1 MTLLMNNVKPRKSL
15 ASQLDRLDR
24 ILDGF
29 ADGLNGAVAE
39 SVKDAVAVAVKEAV
53 KEVLTSPALQQRLQ
67 EAQGAAMPAQSKK
80 PLIRRIGLAMASLWS
95 RTKVAVKASCDQAK
109 VVATPG
115 YNRAKAAVV
124 KSALFLQAKV
134 RALLVRIRRTIPVMV
149 LLAKSVAAQLWRR
162 RKAVLLAA
170 SVGAA
175 IAVCC
180 YFAGPMAAAMT
191 AGMSTGG
198 MAGVVA
204 NGMPKIACFV
214 PRRHMV
220 AQIANS

>member
-1 MTLLMNNVKPRKSL
+1 MTPSMNSVKPRKTL

-29 ADGLNGAVAE
+29 ADSLNGAVAE
-39 SVKDAVAVAVKEAV
+39 SVKDAVAAAVKEAV

-67 EAQGAAMPAQSKK
+67 EAQNAAMPAQPKK
-80 PLIRRIGLAMASLWS
+80 PFIRRISKAMAGLWS
-95 RTKVAVKASCDQAK
+95 RTKVAVKAGCDHAK
-109 VVATPG
+109 VVAKAG
-115 YNRAKAAVV
+115 YDRAKAAVV

-134 RALLVRIRRTIPVMV
+134 RALVVRIRRTIPVMV
-149 LLAKSVAAQLWRR
+149 LLAKNVAAQLWQH

-170 SVGAA
+170 SVGVA

-198 MAGVVA
+198 MAGAAA
-204 NGMPKIACFV
+204 NGIPKIGCFV
-214 PRRHMV
+214 PRRDMV